1 MINCIK
7 FFFAFS
13 VLTSCQLVSND
24 QDFVVASVYDEDLKY
39 SDIKYL
45 LSNKPSFQDSLEYVD
60 IIVSAWVKEQLMVRM
75 AKMNLTQDQQSIEA
89 SVESY
94 KNSLLIYEYQNDLIS
109 AKLDTI
115 IYDFQ
120 LQDYYKKNKE
130 NFILSND
137 VGVINY
143 IKLRKDVPQLKK
155 FEMMFKKN
163 TEDSEFFIEDYCLQ
177 FAEEYMFNDTLWLN
191 LEQVVKKLPE
201 RSNAYKAQFK
211 RKYFKTEDE
220 HFYYFVYIKKYT
232 PKGSVSPLQLVEK
245 NIRYHILNKR
255 NLDFLAEMENE
266 IYKEALAKDHIKY
279 EY

>member
-7 FFFAFS
+7 LFFA
-13 VLTSCQLVSND
+13 LTILSSCQLISND
-24 QDFVVASVYDEDLKY
+24 QDFVVASVYDEELNY
-39 SDIKYL
+39 SDIEYL
-45 LSNKPSFQDSLEYVD
+45 LSNKPNFQDSLEYVD
-60 IIVSAWVKEQLMVRM
+60 ILVSAWVKEQLMVRM
-75 AKMNLTQDQQSIEA
+75 AKMNLTQDLKSIEA

-109 AKLDTI
+109 EKLDTI
-115 IYDFQ
+115 IHDFQ

-130 NFILSND
+130 NFILSGD
-137 VGVINY
+137 VGIINY

-155 FEMMFKKN
+155 FESMFKKN
-163 TEDSEFFIEDYCLQ
+163 TEDSEVFIEDYCFQ
-177 FAEEYMFNDTLWLN
+177 FAEEYMLNDTVWIN
-191 LEQVVKKLPE
+191 LDQVIKKLPE
-201 RSNAYKAQFK
+201 RTHSYKGQFK
-211 RKYFKTEDE
+211 RKYFKTEDTD
-220 HFYYFVYIKKYT
+220 FYYFVYNKKYT

-255 NLDFLAEMENE
+255 KLDFLAEMENE